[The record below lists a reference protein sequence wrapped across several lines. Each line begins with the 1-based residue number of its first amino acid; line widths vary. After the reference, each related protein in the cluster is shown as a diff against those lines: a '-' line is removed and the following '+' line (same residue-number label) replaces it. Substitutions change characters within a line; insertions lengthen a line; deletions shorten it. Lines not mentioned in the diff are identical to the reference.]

1 MSLTSDMSSI
11 NNEIDTK
18 FQELLAQI
26 SSETTLDEYINF
38 DTETITSDLTVAP
51 THVDS
56 QQECQEEIIAEAF

>member
-26 SSETTLDEYINF
+26 SSETTFDEYINF
-38 DTETITSDLTVAP
+38 DAETITSDLTVDP
-51 THVDS
+51 THVD
-56 QQECQEEIIAEAF
+56 

>member
-1 MSLTSDMSSI
+1 MSSI

-18 FQELLAQI
+18 FKELLAQI

-51 THVDS
+51 THVDW
-56 QQECQEEIIAEAF
+56 QQEFQEEIIAEAF

>member
-18 FQELLAQI
+18 FKELLAQI

-51 THVDS
+51 THVD
-56 QQECQEEIIAEAF
+56 